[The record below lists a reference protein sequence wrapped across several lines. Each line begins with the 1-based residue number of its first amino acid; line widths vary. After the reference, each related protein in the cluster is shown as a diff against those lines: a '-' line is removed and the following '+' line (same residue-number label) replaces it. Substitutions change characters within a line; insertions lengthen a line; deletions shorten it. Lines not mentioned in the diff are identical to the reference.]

1 MIKQV
6 SFLVDG
12 NSQEKKMSLA
22 RKTGAYS
29 GYNEYKANEIST
41 VSQVKLIVMLFDGA
55 IRFLGVAMDNM
66 TPRKYDIVNNHIIK
80 TQDIITEL
88 LLSLNMEEGQEI
100 ASNLLSLYIYL
111 KKRLLEANMKKDKKI
126 IQECIKILNELKT
139 SWEELDKKEGAQSQ
153 NTPGRSTGI
162 SITG

>member
-1 MIKQV
+1 
-6 SFLVDG
+6 
-12 NSQEKKMSLA
+12 MSLA

>member
-22 RKTGAYS
+22 RKTGGYS

-55 IRFLGVAMDNM
+55 IRFLGVAMENM
-66 TPRKYDIVNNHIIK
+66 TPRKYDVVNNHIIK

-100 ASNLLSLYIYL
+100 ATNLMSIYIYL

-126 IQECIKILNELKT
+126 IGECIKILTDLKS
-139 SWEELDKKEGAQSQ
+139 SWEDLEKKEVTQ
-153 NTPGRSTGI
+153 NQNAPGRSTGI
-162 SITG
+162 SISG